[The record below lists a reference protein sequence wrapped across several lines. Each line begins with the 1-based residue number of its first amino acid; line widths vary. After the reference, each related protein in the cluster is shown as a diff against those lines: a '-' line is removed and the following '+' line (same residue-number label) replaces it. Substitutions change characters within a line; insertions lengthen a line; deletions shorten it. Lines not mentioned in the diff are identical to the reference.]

1 MKVVILAGGMG
12 TRISEESHLKPK
24 PMIGIG
30 DKPILWHIMKTY
42 SHYGFNDFIIL
53 MGYKSY
59 VIKEYFADYFLHNC
73 DLKIDLCTNTI
84 ETINSKAEP
93 WKITLLDTGLNTMTG
108 ARIKKAQS
116 YIGNEPF
123 MLTYGDGVGNV
134 NLKELLEFH
143 KKHGKLATV
152 TTVQPEGRFG
162 ALDMDEHG
170 SIKSFQEKP
179 KGDGGWINAGFF
191 ILQPEVFNY
200 IPKNDDSIIWERDPL
215 EGLAK
220 EGQLAGYRHTGF
232 WKPMDALRDKNILE
246 ELWASGKAPWK
257 VWD

>member
-1 MKVVILAGGMG
+1 MKAVILAGGMG

-42 SHYGFNDFIIL
+42 SHHGINEFIIL

-59 VIKEYFADYFLHNC
+59 VIKEYFASYFLHNS
-73 DLKIDLCTNTI
+73 DIKIDLATNSI
-84 ETINSKAEP
+84 ETINRNAEP
-93 WKITLLDTGLNTMTG
+93 WKITLLDTGLHTMTG
-108 ARIKKAQS
+108 GRVKKVKDFV
-116 YIGNEPF
+116 GNEPF
-123 MLTYGDGVGNV
+123 MLTYGDGVSDIDITAL
-134 NLKELLEFH
+134 LKFH
-143 KKHGKLATV
+143 KKSGKIATV

-162 ALDMDEHG
+162 ALDIGADNI
-170 SIKSFQEKP
+170 IKSFEEKP

-191 ILQPEVFNY
+191 VLEPGVFDY
-200 IPKNDDSIIWERDPL
+200 IPEGDGVIWERGPL

-220 EGQLAGYRHTGF
+220 AGQLAAFKHSGF
-232 WKPMDALRDKNILE
+232 WKPMDALRDKIILE

-257 VWD
+257 VWK